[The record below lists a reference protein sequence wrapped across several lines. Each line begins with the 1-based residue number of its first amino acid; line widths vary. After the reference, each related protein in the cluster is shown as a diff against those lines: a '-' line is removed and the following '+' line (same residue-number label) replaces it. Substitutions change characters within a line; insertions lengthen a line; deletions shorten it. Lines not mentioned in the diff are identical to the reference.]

1 MIKKA
6 LIDLGYTPAP
16 DGMMMPVDLWK
27 SWYEGKVKSFHEYRQ
42 YNGKRVLRRTRKSLS
57 MAKRVCEDWAD
68 MIFNEKLEISMTDKR
83 LQDIVGNVLDK
94 NNFRVCANRMIELAF
109 ALGTGAFV
117 EHKTKDGVLIDY
129 VKADMIY
136 PLSFANGK
144 ITECAFAS
152 RMMIYGEMHTYLNI
166 HVIEQG
172 KYVVI
177 NKLICERTKKEAPLP
192 QGICEKFY
200 TNSDVA
206 LFQIFMPNVANNICP
221 DSPLG
226 ISVFANAIDVLEGI
240 DLVYDSYQ
248 NEFRLG
254 KKRIIVPLTMAKI
267 EMEQQ
272 GEILP
277 VFDDN
282 DTEFYAMSGA
292 DPDSFSISEINMDI
306 RADAHETGLQRSID
320 LLSDLCGFGSGK
332 YTYTTGRVK
341 TATQI
346 VSEQSDLFRNLKKH
360 ELVAERAI
368 RDLVRAILYLSGENP
383 DAEVIVNFDDSI
395 IEYSETTAQRALLE
409 VQNNIIDAAEYL
421 CRVYKM
427 PRKAA
432 EEKIKSMNLEVH
444 TPATAV

>member
-6 LIDLGYTPAP
+6 LKDLGYEPVS
-16 DGMMMPVDLWK
+16 DGVDMPVELWK

-42 YNGKRVLRRTRKSLS
+42 YNGKRVLTRTRKSLS

-68 MIFNEKLEISMTDKR
+68 LIFNEKLEIALSDKR
-83 LQDIVGNVLDK
+83 LQEVVDEVFRK
-94 NNFRVCANRMIELAF
+94 NNFRVCANRLVELAF

-117 EHKTKDGVLIDY
+117 EHKTKDGILIDY

-136 PLSFANGK
+136 PLSYANGQ
-144 ITECAFAS
+144 ISECAFAS
-152 RMMIYGEMHTYLNI
+152 RMLIYGEMHTYLNI
-166 HVIEQG
+166 HIKEDG

-192 QGICEKFY
+192 KGLAERFY
-200 TNSDVA
+200 TNSDIP
-206 LFQIFMPNVANNICP
+206 LFQILTPNIVNNICP

-226 ISVFANAIDVLEGI
+226 ISIFANAIDILQGI

-248 NEFRLG
+248 NEYRLG

-272 GEILP
+272 GDILP

-282 DTEFYAMSGA
+282 DTEFYAMSTA
-292 DPDSFSISEINMDI
+292 DPDNFSISEINMDI
-306 RADAHETGLQRSID
+306 RADAHETGLQRNID

-332 YTYTTGRVK
+332 YTYQSGRIK

-360 ELVAERAI
+360 ELVTEKVI
-368 RDLVRAILYLSGENP
+368 KDLVRAILYLSGEKTET
-383 DAEVIVNFDDSI
+383 EVIVNFDDAI
-395 IEYSETTAQRALLE
+395 IEDNESVAARALLE

-427 PRKAA
+427 PRNMA
-432 EEKIKSMNLEVH
+432 EEKIKSMDLNIH
-444 TPATAV
+444 TPQTEG